1 MVIVLNCVGGRIIG
15 PFHQTVKIWSNLLD
29 IQPSDYRY
37 FYQVSDHRLLFV
49 RFRIIGYFLSGF
61 GSSATIHAVSQY
73 SVKYRMPKQAV
84 ALKPLA

>member
-29 IQPSDYRY
+29 IQPAEHRY

-49 RFRIIGYFLSGF
+49 RFRIIGYNPRSFAIF
-61 GSSATIHAVSQY
+61 GTA
-73 SVKYRMPKQAV
+73 PQA
-84 ALKPLA
+84 